1 MSTNKIIL
9 KNKPHSL
16 MLFEESYTR
25 FVNRLNERGTETIF
39 EDTTNIL
46 MDPHEITRVYNLFKY
61 SPEYKHILENS
72 FNENDYTK
80 KKKIDKYLFE
90 SYLPVLYT
98 AITESMKIA
107 TENNLSFKQEMIM
120 ENTKDVFPT
129 CVNVIELE
137 ESLNILLNESTNL
150 DDIYMI
156 EESTIL
162 QSVLNAISPSNVV
175 KFLEKLGV
183 GMSTLVGTMIFGGYT
198 NSSLKAEGV
207 LGTLKGALML
217 TTDLF
222 GMNNPQNSFEHSRK
236 SIIEFDR
243 IDGNK
248 EIEKLFKKLID
259 SGASYKAG
267 PVFIESVIKQCL
279 DAHHMMFDNLDLSEA
294 DKEALRT
301 KKYNP
306 RDTNTVVMVARNVI
320 KESFGNDT
328 TTKNAMI
335 SFRKC
340 LASSLSDI
348 YKYLMIGIFSNSNDR
363 KKIAGLLTNNS
374 FKSNPESLILF
385 LKNQDDEISK
395 DLSKRAAVLVQLRIK
410 FDEIIENLEKGATNI
425 DKDAGKFFRLKLDA
439 ADKEISEYLLK
450 QKNIRSQESVLPNTN
465 TNDQNN
471 NFLPNNRKRSILGFG
486 N

>member
-9 KNKPHSL
+9 NNKPLSL

-25 FVNRLNERGTETIF
+25 FVKRLNERGNETIF
-39 EDTTNIL
+39 EDTNNIL
-46 MDPHEITRVYNLFKY
+46 LDKNEVTRVYNLFKF
-61 SPEYKHILENS
+61 SPEYKQILESS
-72 FNENDYTK
+72 FTENDFNK
-80 KKKIDKYLFE
+80 KKRIDKYLFE
-90 SYLPVLYT
+90 SYLPVLFT

-107 TENNLSFKQEMIM
+107 TENNISFKQEMLI
-120 ENTKDVFPT
+120 ENTMEIFPT
-129 CVNVIELE
+129 CVNVIQLE
-137 ESLNILLNESTNL
+137 ESLNFLLNGDIDNIESL
-150 DDIYMI
+150 

-162 QSVLNAISPSNVV
+162 QSVISAISPLNVV
-175 KFLEKLGV
+175 RFLEKLGV
-183 GMSTLVGTMIFGGYT
+183 GMSVLVGTMIFGGYT
-198 NSSLKAEGV
+198 NSSLKAEGL

-222 GMNNPQNSFEHSRK
+222 ELNNPKNSYEFSRK
-236 SIIEFDR
+236 AIIEFDR

-248 EIEKLFKKLID
+248 EIENLFKKLID

-279 DAHHMMFDNLDLSEA
+279 DAHHTMFDNLDLSES
-294 DKEALRT
+294 DKEDLKN
-301 KKYNP
+301 KKYDP
-306 RDTNTVVMVARNVI
+306 KDTNTVVMVARNVI
-320 KESFGNDT
+320 KESFGNDVS
-328 TTKNAMI
+328 TKNAMI

-363 KKIAGLLTNNS
+363 KKIAGLLTNSS

-385 LKNQDDEISK
+385 LKNQDDDISNE
-395 DLSKRAAVLVQLRIK
+395 LSKRAAVLVQLRIK
-410 FDEIIENLEKGATNI
+410 YDEIIENLEKGATNI
-425 DKDAGKFFRLKLDA
+425 DKDAGKFFKLKLDA

-450 QKNIRSQESVLPNTN
+450 QKNVRAQESALPDTTDNQNT
-465 TNDQNN
+465 
-471 NFLPNNRKRSILGFG
+471 NFLPNNKKRSILGFG

>member
-9 KNKPHSL
+9 NNKPLSL

-25 FVNRLNERGTETIF
+25 FVKRLNERGNETIF
-39 EDTTNIL
+39 EDTNNIL
-46 MDPHEITRVYNLFKY
+46 LDKNEVTRVYNLFKF
-61 SPEYKHILENS
+61 SPEYKQILESS
-72 FNENDYTK
+72 FTENDFNK
-80 KKKIDKYLFE
+80 KKRIDKYLFE
-90 SYLPVLYT
+90 SYLPVLFT

-107 TENNLSFKQEMIM
+107 TENNISFKQEMLI
-120 ENTKDVFPT
+120 ENTMEIFPT
-129 CVNVIELE
+129 CVNVIQLE
-137 ESLNILLNESTNL
+137 ESLNFLLNGDIDNIESL
-150 DDIYMI
+150 

-162 QSVLNAISPSNVV
+162 QSVMSAISPLNVV
-175 KFLEKLGV
+175 RFLEKLGV
-183 GMSTLVGTMIFGGYT
+183 GMSVLVGTMIFGGYT
-198 NSSLKAEGV
+198 NSSLKAEGL

-222 GMNNPQNSFEHSRK
+222 QLNNPKNSYEFSRK
-236 SIIEFDR
+236 AIIEFDR

-267 PVFIESVIKQCL
+267 PVFVESVIKQCL
-279 DAHHMMFDNLDLSEA
+279 DAHHTMFDNLDLSES
-294 DKEALRT
+294 DKEDLKN
-301 KKYNP
+301 KKYDP
-306 RDTNTVVMVARNVI
+306 KDTNTVVMVARNVI
-320 KESFGNDT
+320 KESFGNDVS
-328 TTKNAMI
+328 TKNAMI

-363 KKIAGLLTNNS
+363 KKIAGLLTNSS

-385 LKNQDDEISK
+385 LKNQDDDISNE
-395 DLSKRAAVLVQLRIK
+395 LSKRAAVLVQLRIK
-410 FDEIIENLEKGATNI
+410 YDEIIENLEKGATNI
-425 DKDAGKFFRLKLDA
+425 DKDAGKFFKLKLDA

-450 QKNIRSQESVLPNTN
+450 QKNVRAQESALPDTTDNQNT
-465 TNDQNN
+465 
-471 NFLPNNRKRSILGFG
+471 NFLPNNKKRSILGFG

>member
-9 KNKPHSL
+9 NNKPLSL
-16 MLFEESYTR
+16 KLFEESYTR
-25 FVNRLNERGTETIF
+25 FVNRLNERGAETIF
-39 EDTTNIL
+39 EDTSNIL
-46 MDPHEITRVYNLFKY
+46 LDKNEVTRVYNLFKY
-61 SPEYKHILENS
+61 SPEYTQILESS
-72 FNENDYTK
+72 FQDNDFNK
-80 KKKIDKYLFE
+80 KKKIDSYLFE
-90 SYLPVLYT
+90 TYLPVLYT
-98 AITESMKIA
+98 AITESIKIA
-107 TENNLSFKQEMIM
+107 TENNMSLKQEMII
-120 ENTKDVFPT
+120 ENTRDVFPT

-137 ESLNILLNESTNL
+137 ESLNVLLNESTDL

-162 QSVLNAISPSNVV
+162 QSVLSAISPLNVV

-198 NSSLKAEGV
+198 NSSLKAESV

-222 GMNNPQNSFEHSRK
+222 GINNPQNSFEYSRK
-236 SIIEFDR
+236 SIIDFDR

-248 EIEKLFKKLID
+248 EIENLFRKLID
-259 SGASYKAG
+259 SGASYKSG

-279 DAHHMMFDNLDLSEA
+279 DAHHMMFDNLDLSES

-301 KKYNP
+301 KKYDP

-328 TTKNAMI
+328 VTKNAMV

-385 LKNQDDEISK
+385 LKNQDDDISK

-410 FDEIIENLEKGATNI
+410 FDEIIENLEKGSTNV
-425 DKDAGKFFRLKLDA
+425 DKEAGKFFRLKLDA
-439 ADKEISEYLLK
+439 ADKDISEYLLK
-450 QKNIRSQESVLPNTN
+450 QKNIRSQEAAQPESTDKQNT
-465 TNDQNN
+465 
-471 NFLPNNRKRSILGFG
+471 NFLPNNKKRSILGFG

>member
-9 KNKPHSL
+9 NNKPLSL

-25 FVNRLNERGTETIF
+25 FVKRLNERGNETIF
-39 EDTTNIL
+39 EDTNNIL
-46 MDPHEITRVYNLFKY
+46 LNKNEVTRVYNLFKF
-61 SPEYKHILENS
+61 SPEYKQILESS
-72 FNENDYTK
+72 FTENDFNK
-80 KKKIDKYLFE
+80 KKRIDKYLFE
-90 SYLPVLYT
+90 SYLPVLFT

-107 TENNLSFKQEMIM
+107 TENNISFKQEMLI
-120 ENTKDVFPT
+120 ENTMEIFPT
-129 CVNVIELE
+129 CVNVIQLE
-137 ESLNILLNESTNL
+137 ESLNFLLNGDIDNIESL
-150 DDIYMI
+150 

-162 QSVLNAISPSNVV
+162 QSVISAISPLNVV
-175 KFLEKLGV
+175 RFLEKLGV
-183 GMSTLVGTMIFGGYT
+183 GMSVLIGTMIFGGYT
-198 NSSLKAEGV
+198 NSSLKAEGL

-222 GMNNPQNSFEHSRK
+222 QLNNPKNSYEFSRK
-236 SIIEFDR
+236 AIIEFDR

-279 DAHHMMFDNLDLSEA
+279 DAHHTMFDNLDLSES
-294 DKEALRT
+294 DKEDLKN
-301 KKYNP
+301 KKYDP
-306 RDTNTVVMVARNVI
+306 KDTNTVVMVARNVI
-320 KESFGNDT
+320 KESFGNDVS
-328 TTKNAMI
+328 TKNAMI

-363 KKIAGLLTNNS
+363 KKIAGLLTNSS

-385 LKNQDDEISK
+385 LKNQDDDISNE
-395 DLSKRAAVLVQLRIK
+395 LSKRAAVLVQLRIK
-410 FDEIIENLEKGATNI
+410 YDEIIENLEKGATNI
-425 DKDAGKFFRLKLDA
+425 DKDAGKFFKLKLDA

-450 QKNIRSQESVLPNTN
+450 QKNVRAQESALPDTTDNQNT
-465 TNDQNN
+465 
-471 NFLPNNRKRSILGFG
+471 NFLPNNKKRSILGFG

>member
-9 KNKPHSL
+9 NNKPLSL

-25 FVNRLNERGTETIF
+25 FVKRLNERGNETIF
-39 EDTTNIL
+39 EDTNNIL
-46 MDPHEITRVYNLFKY
+46 LNKNEVTRVYNLFKF
-61 SPEYKHILENS
+61 SPEYKQILESS
-72 FNENDYTK
+72 FTENDFNK
-80 KKKIDKYLFE
+80 KKRIDKYLFE
-90 SYLPVLYT
+90 SYLPVLFT

-107 TENNLSFKQEMIM
+107 TENNISFKQEMLI
-120 ENTKDVFPT
+120 ENTMEVFPT
-129 CVNVIELE
+129 CVNVIQLE
-137 ESLNILLNESTNL
+137 ESLNFLLNGDIDNIESL
-150 DDIYMI
+150 

-162 QSVLNAISPSNVV
+162 QSVISAISPLNVV
-175 KFLEKLGV
+175 RFLEKLGV
-183 GMSTLVGTMIFGGYT
+183 GMSVLIGTMIFGGYT
-198 NSSLKAEGV
+198 NSSLKAEGL

-222 GMNNPQNSFEHSRK
+222 QLNNPKNSYEFSRK
-236 SIIEFDR
+236 AIIEFDR

-267 PVFIESVIKQCL
+267 PVFVESVIKQCL
-279 DAHHMMFDNLDLSEA
+279 DAHHTMFDNLDLSES
-294 DKEALRT
+294 DKEDLKN
-301 KKYNP
+301 KKYDP
-306 RDTNTVVMVARNVI
+306 KDTNTVVMVARNVI
-320 KESFGNDT
+320 KESFGNDVS
-328 TTKNAMI
+328 TKNAMI

-363 KKIAGLLTNNS
+363 KKIAGLLTNSS

-385 LKNQDDEISK
+385 LKNQDDDISNE
-395 DLSKRAAVLVQLRIK
+395 LSKRAAVLVQLRIK
-410 FDEIIENLEKGATNI
+410 YDEIIENLEKGATNI
-425 DKDAGKFFRLKLDA
+425 DKDAGKFFKLKLDA

-450 QKNIRSQESVLPNTN
+450 QKNVRAQESALPDTTDNQNT
-465 TNDQNN
+465 
-471 NFLPNNRKRSILGFG
+471 NFLPNNKKRSILGFG

>member
-9 KNKPHSL
+9 NNKPLSL

-25 FVNRLNERGTETIF
+25 FVKRLNERGNETIF
-39 EDTTNIL
+39 EDTNNIL
-46 MDPHEITRVYNLFKY
+46 LNKNEVTRVYNLFKF
-61 SPEYKHILENS
+61 SPEYKQILESS
-72 FNENDYTK
+72 FTENDFNK
-80 KKKIDKYLFE
+80 KKRIDKYLFE
-90 SYLPVLYT
+90 SYLPVLFT

-107 TENNLSFKQEMIM
+107 TENNISFKQEMLI
-120 ENTKDVFPT
+120 ENTMEIFPT
-129 CVNVIELE
+129 CVNVIQLE
-137 ESLNILLNESTNL
+137 ESLNFLLNGDIDNIESL
-150 DDIYMI
+150 

-162 QSVLNAISPSNVV
+162 QSVISAISPLNVV
-175 KFLEKLGV
+175 RFLEKLGV
-183 GMSTLVGTMIFGGYT
+183 GMSVLVGTMIFGGYT
-198 NSSLKAEGV
+198 NSSLKAEGL

-222 GMNNPQNSFEHSRK
+222 ELNNPKNSYEFSRK
-236 SIIEFDR
+236 AIIEFDR

-267 PVFIESVIKQCL
+267 PVFVESVIKQCL
-279 DAHHMMFDNLDLSEA
+279 DAHHTMFDNLDLSES
-294 DKEALRT
+294 DKEDLKN
-301 KKYNP
+301 KKYDP
-306 RDTNTVVMVARNVI
+306 KDTNTVVMVARNVI
-320 KESFGNDT
+320 KESFGNDVS
-328 TTKNAMI
+328 TKNAMI

-363 KKIAGLLTNNS
+363 KKIAGLLTNSS

-385 LKNQDDEISK
+385 LKNQDDDISNE
-395 DLSKRAAVLVQLRIK
+395 LSKRAAVLVQLRIK
-410 FDEIIENLEKGATNI
+410 YDEIIENLEKGATNI
-425 DKDAGKFFRLKLDA
+425 DKDAGKFFKLKLDA

-450 QKNIRSQESVLPNTN
+450 QKNVRAQESALPDTTDNQNT
-465 TNDQNN
+465 
-471 NFLPNNRKRSILGFG
+471 NFLPNNKKRSILGFG